1 MDFRLSEET
10 EQLRADVR
18 EFLEEQI
25 TDELEERLY
34 RTGVSH
40 DPDFTKALAAKGWA
54 APGWPAEWGGQ
65 GRDKIEQ
72 TVIHEELRVVD
83 APTYGIGTTAMVA
96 AVIREVGTDAQR
108 EAILPKALSGEIVIA
123 LGFTEP
129 EAGSDVAAAA
139 CRAVR
144 DGDDWVIDGQ
154 KMFTTNAQ
162 IADYVFLLARTN
174 LDVPKHK
181 GLTMFLVPMHQ
192 PGVEVQG
199 VITMS
204 GERTNISFYND
215 VHVSDEWRIGEVDG
229 GWTTMGVALGL
240 EHGSAFG
247 PALARLLGA
256 AEEWAKEATDID
268 GRPRIEDPDVREVL
282 GRTAASMEVSRL
294 LMRRTAWAAVAGVD
308 VPAPGPMA
316 KLLSSEALERRAEE
330 MVDVMGPDA
339 LRSYFDPTAPVNG
352 LVEYLLRFSLG
363 TTIYAGTSEVHRN
376 MIAQR
381 ALGLP
386 RPR

>member
-1 MDFRLSEET
+1 
-10 EQLRADVR
+10 
-18 EFLEEQI
+18 
-25 TDELEERLY
+25 
-34 RTGVSH
+34 
-40 DPDFTKALAAKGWA
+40 
-54 APGWPAEWGGQ
+54 
-65 GRDKIEQ
+65 
-72 TVIHEELRVVD
+72 
-83 APTYGIGTTAMVA
+83 
-96 AVIREVGTDAQR
+96 
-108 EAILPKALSGEIVIA
+108 
-123 LGFTEP
+123 
-129 EAGSDVAAAA
+129 
-139 CRAVR
+139 
-144 DGDDWVIDGQ
+144 
-154 KMFTTNAQ
+154 MFTTNAQ

-181 GLTMFLVPMHQ
+181 GLTMFLVPMNQ

-199 VITMS
+199 VVTMS

-215 VHVSDEWRIGEVDG
+215 VRVSDEWRIGEIDG
-229 GWTTMGVALGL
+229 GWATMGVALGL

-256 AEEWAKEATDID
+256 AEEWAREATDFD

-294 LMRRTAWAAVAGVD
+294 LMRRTAWAADAGVE

-330 MVDVMGPDA
+330 LVDVMGPDA
-339 LRSYFDPTAPVNG
+339 LRSYFEPTAPVNG
-352 LVEYLLRFSLG
+352 LIEYLLRFSLG

>member
-1 MDFRLSEET
+1 MDFRLGDET

-18 EFLEEQI
+18 EFLEEHV

-34 RTGVSH
+34 RSGVSH
-40 DPDFTKALAAKGWA
+40 DPDFTRALAAKGWA
-54 APGWPAEWGGQ
+54 APGWPKEWGGQ
-65 GRDKIEQ
+65 GRNQIES

-83 APTYGIGTTAMVA
+83 APTYGIGTTAMVS

-108 EAILPKALSGEIVIA
+108 DAILPKALSGEIVIA

-181 GLTMFLVPMHQ
+181 GLTMFLVPMDQ

-199 VITMS
+199 VVTMS

-215 VHVSDEWRIGEVDG
+215 VHVSDAWRIGEVDG
-229 GWTTMGVALGL
+229 GWATMGVALGL

-256 AEEWAKEATDID
+256 AEEWAQDATDLD
-268 GRPRIEDPDVREVL
+268 GRPRIDDPDVREVL
-282 GRTAASMEVSRL
+282 GRTATSMEVSRL
-294 LMRRTAWAAVAGVD
+294 LQRRTAWAKVAGAE
-308 VPAPGPMA
+308 VPAAGPMA
-316 KLLSSEALERRAEE
+316 KLVSSEALERRAEE

-339 LRSYFDPTAPVNG
+339 LRSYFEPTAPANG

>member
-25 TDELEERLY
+25 TEELEERLY

>member
-10 EQLRADVR
+10 EELRADVR

-25 TDELEERLY
+25 TEELEERLY
-34 RTGVSH
+34 RSGVSH
-40 DPDFTKALAAKGWA
+40 DLDFTRALAAKGWA
-54 APGWPAEWGGQ
+54 APGWPTEWGGQ
-65 GRDKIEQ
+65 GRNKIET

-144 DGDDWVIDGQ
+144 DGDDWVVDGQ

-181 GLTMFLVPMHQ
+181 GLTMFLVPMDQ

-199 VITMS
+199 VVTMS

-215 VHVSDEWRIGEVDG
+215 VRVSDEWRIGEVDG
-229 GWTTMGVALGL
+229 GWATMGVALGL

-256 AEEWAKEATDID
+256 AEEWAREATDFD

-294 LMRRTAWAAVAGVD
+294 LMRRTAWAADAGVE

-330 MVDVMGPDA
+330 LVDVMGPDA
-339 LRSYFDPTAPVNG
+339 LRSYFEPTAPVNG
-352 LVEYLLRFSLG
+352 LIEYLLRFSLG

>member
-1 MDFRLSEET
+1 MDFRLSDET
-10 EQLRADVR
+10 EQLRTDVR

-25 TDELEERLY
+25 TEELEERLY

-40 DPDFTKALAAKGWA
+40 DPDFTRALAAKGWA

-129 EAGSDVAAAA
+129 EAGSDVAAAV
-139 CRAVR
+139 CRAIR
-144 DGDDWVIDGQ
+144 DGDHWVIDGQ

-181 GLTMFLVPMHQ
+181 GLTMFLVPMKQ

-199 VITMS
+199 VVTMS

-229 GWTTMGVALGL
+229 GWATMGVALGL

-256 AEEWAKEATDID
+256 AEEWAKEATGLD

-282 GRTAASMEVSRL
+282 GRTATSMEVSRL
-294 LMRRTAWAAVAGVD
+294 LQRRTAWAGVAGVE

-316 KLLSSEALERRAEE
+316 KLVSSEALERRAEE

-339 LRSYFDPTAPVNG
+339 LRSYYEPTAPANG

>member
-1 MDFRLSEET
+1 MDFRLDEATEE
-10 EQLRADVR
+10 LRAEVR
-18 EFLEEQI
+18 EFLKEHVTE
-25 TDELEERLY
+25 ELEERLY
-34 RTGVSH
+34 RSGVSH

-54 APGWPAEWGGQ
+54 TPGWPAEWGGQ
-65 GRDKIEQ
+65 GRNQIET
-72 TVIHEELRVVD
+72 TVIHEQLRVVD

-144 DGDDWVIDGQ
+144 DGDDWIIDGQ

-174 LDVPKHK
+174 LDVAKHK
-181 GLTMFLVPMHQ
+181 GLTMFLVPMDQ

-199 VITMS
+199 VVTMS
-204 GERTNISFYND
+204 GERTNISFYNH
-215 VHVSDEWRIGEVDG
+215 VAVSDAWRIGEVDG
-229 GWTTMGVALGL
+229 GWATMGVALGL

-256 AEEWAKEATDID
+256 AEHWAQDATDLD

-282 GRTAASMEVSRL
+282 GRTATSMEVSRL
-294 LMRRTAWAAVAGVD
+294 LQRRTAWAAVAGAD
-308 VPAPGPMA
+308 VPAAGPIA

-339 LRSYFDPTAPVNG
+339 LRSYFEPTAPVNG

>member
-1 MDFRLSEET
+1 MDFRLSEDT

-25 TDELEERLY
+25 TEELEERLY
-34 RTGVSH
+34 RSGVSH
-40 DPDFTKALAAKGWA
+40 DPDFTRALAAKGWA
-54 APGWPAEWGGQ
+54 APAWPTEWGGQ
-65 GRDKIEQ
+65 GRNKIET

-83 APTYGIGTTAMVA
+83 APTYGVGTTTMVA

-108 EAILPKALSGEIVIA
+108 EEILPKALSGEIVIA

-129 EAGSDVAAAA
+129 EAGSDVAAAV

-144 DGDDWVIDGQ
+144 DGDHWVIDGQ

-181 GLTMFLVPMHQ
+181 GLTMFLVPMKQ

-229 GWTTMGVALGL
+229 GWATMGVALGL

-247 PALARLLGA
+247 PALKRLLGA
-256 AEEWAKEATDID
+256 AEEWAREATDID

-282 GRTAASMEVSRL
+282 GRTATSMEVSRL
-294 LMRRTAWAAVAGVD
+294 LMRRTAWAADAGVD

-339 LRSYFDPTAPVNG
+339 LRSYFEPTAPVNG